1 MIEIRRE
8 EGWIS
13 ILVQVIPRASRNA
26 IQGEAGGLLR
36 IAIKAPPVDQA
47 ANEEL
52 IRFLADRLGIR
63 RRQITILAGHQQR
76 RKRIALEGV
85 GEEVVRSALS
95 IETAR

>member
-8 EGWIS
+8 EGRVS
-13 ILVQVIPRASRNA
+13 IWVQVIPRASRSA
-26 IQGEAGGLLR
+26 IQGEVGGLLR
-36 IAIKAPPVDQA
+36 IAIKAPPVDNA

-52 IRFLADRLGIR
+52 IRFLADRLGIP
-63 RRQITILAGHQQR
+63 RRQITIVTGRQQR

-85 GEEVVRSALS
+85 GEEAVRCALS